1 MQSQSSGGAASAPI
15 DVVITWVDD
24 RTPGYREM
32 LKAHARELPDLD
44 PARTRDT
51 LEVLRFN
58 LRALERHAPWV
69 NRVFLFTCRPQVPAW
84 LETAHP
90 RLTVVHHD
98 EVIPARFLP
107 TFNSFAIISHLHLI
121 PGLSETFLYVE
132 DDMLLLRDV
141 TIADF
146 VSADGRPLVFEQEG
160 ATPRHE
166 TIGNPATERPWNLAL
181 AEANRLLDEAFGVA
195 RRGYVNHVPLLISK
209 SGWRG
214 MTERFPQAF
223 EATRASRFRAAGNV
237 PPEYLY
243 PQLMLA
249 EGKAVRSGP
258 ALYRESCGYVPLED
272 VWPVTA
278 LALWRV
284 RRRRPKWVTLNDN
297 FGRHP
302 SHVAERLA
310 RDFLTRA
317 CPQPSSF
324 ERA

>member
-1 MQSQSSGGAASAPI
+1 M
-15 DVVITWVDD
+15 
-24 RTPGYREM
+24 
-32 LKAHARELPDLD
+32 
-44 PARTRDT
+44 
-51 LEVLRFN
+51 
-58 LRALERHAPWV
+58 
-69 NRVFLFTCRPQVPAW
+69 
-84 LETAHP
+84 
-90 RLTVVHHD
+90 
-98 EVIPARFLP
+98 
-107 TFNSFAIISHLHLI
+107 
-121 PGLSETFLYVE
+121 
-132 DDMLLLRDV
+132 
-141 TIADF
+141 
-146 VSADGRPLVFEQEG
+146 FEQEG

-278 LALWRV
+278 LALWRG
-284 RRRRPKWVTLNDN
+284 RRQKAQLRDARSGKTRNGSRSRGKRR
-297 FGRHP
+297 
-302 SHVAERLA
+302 
-310 RDFLTRA
+310 
-317 CPQPSSF
+317 
-324 ERA
+324 